1 MWNKGLV
8 MLQGPLPPTCNLGGP
23 ARAYPYIEHR
33 ARGPQ
38 QGRPHIEHRAG
49 GPSGV
54 APRVMITARRG
65 DDNSPSLRRWL
76 PHAVGSATDNCRHY
90 TSCWGV
96 LCPRHVPKCNYT
108 LQTMNVMYK
117 LCLVIL
123 LFCSIL

>member
-49 GPSGV
+49 GPQWGR
-54 APRVMITARRG
+54 PPCN
-65 DDNSPSLRRWL
+65 DNSPSLRRWL
-76 PHAVGSATDNCRHY
+76 AVGQPPITAATI
-90 TSCWGV
+90 
-96 LCPRHVPKCNYT
+96 LHVGECYVRDMSQSVTT
-108 LQTMNVMYK
+108 LSK
-117 LCLVIL
+117 P
-123 LFCSIL
+123 